1 MAEGQ
6 ANPDATAEA
15 AAVDPGYAFA
25 ERVRTVTFKQ
35 ARRGYD
41 RREVDEFLARLA
53 DDLRSAEL
61 EPAAPGD
68 RDPDAL
74 RRELE
79 RVGEST
85 ASILRAAEQTARELR
100 GGAQRD
106 AEEVRQSAAA
116 DAARLAGEAEE
127 AATSLREAAEE
138 EVRRLRLEASA
149 RAEEAIRSAQGRAE
163 SLVADAV
170 QRRRLLEARIERL
183 LERREALLEEVERL
197 ASELRDVA
205 SGEREEELLSP
216 RGVGEDE
223 AAEGELGEDDLLEDL
238 EDLEEPGEPG
248 EPGEDDLEEDL
259 EEGADLDELP
269 ADELGVP
276 DEQTQEFP
284 AFGEEPVGEPTDEH
298 ER

>member
-1 MAEGQ
+1 MEEGQ
-6 ANPDATAEA
+6 ANPDAAAEA
-15 AAVDPGYAFA
+15 AAVDPGYALA

-41 RREVDEFLARLA
+41 RRQVDEFLAHLA

-61 EPAAPGD
+61 GPTPPGD

-106 AEEVRQSAAA
+106 AEELGRSAAA
-116 DAARLAGEAEE
+116 NAARLASEAEE

-138 EVRRLRLEASA
+138 EARRLRLEASE
-149 RAEEAIRSAQGRAE
+149 RADEAIRSAQGRAE

-197 ASELRDVA
+197 ASELQDVA
-205 SGEREEELLSP
+205 SVEREEELLSP
-216 RGVGEDE
+216 RGVEEDE
-223 AAEGELGEDDLLEDL
+223 APAGALGEEDL
-238 EDLEEPGEPG
+238 VEDLEEPGEPG
-248 EPGEDDLEEDL
+248 EEDLVEDL
-259 EEGADLDELP
+259 EERAEQDELP
-269 ADELGVP
+269 ADELGIP
-276 DEQTQEFP
+276 DEQTEEFP
-284 AFGEEPVGEPTDEH
+284 AFGEEPVGEPTDER